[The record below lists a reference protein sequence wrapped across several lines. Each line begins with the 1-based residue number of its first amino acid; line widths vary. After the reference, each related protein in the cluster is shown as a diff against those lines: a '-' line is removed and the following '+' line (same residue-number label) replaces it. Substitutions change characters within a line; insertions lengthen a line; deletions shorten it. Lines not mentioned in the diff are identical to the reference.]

1 MYTLGI
7 NAAFHDSAALRRE
20 DRGGSHSPP
29 YAIFWRLY
37 GALRY
42 RVAFF

>member
-1 MYTLGI
+1 MRRFTILPP
-7 NAAFHDSAALRRE
+7 LRRE

-37 GALRY
+37 GAVRY